1 MDSSRIV
8 SNKADFYRLYS
19 RGAFG
24 NRALSWDSYNE
35 LVKSSWRGKV
45 CIRSKVG
52 MKRGK
57 VRYNIPFKGVRDM
70 IGWFGRKGVAE
81 SELSFNQSMPDEV
94 LILQGEVMHGLR
106 GFDLTYT
113 TIKRPMN
120 LALSE
125 EEFYA
130 KGLMAKLILQNAL
143 WSTSYNDLT
152 ELLELYQDSIVEFS
166 TYDIAVGDLP
176 HRNTV
181 IWEVR
186 NY

>member
-1 MDSSRIV
+1 MNNFGMV
-8 SNKADFYRLYS
+8 SNKADFYKLYS

-35 LVKSSWRGKV
+35 LVESSWRGEV

-52 MKRGK
+52 MERGK
-57 VRYNIPFKGVRDM
+57 VKYNVPFKGIRDM
-70 IGWFGRKGVAE
+70 IGWFERMGVAG
-81 SELSFNQSMPDEV
+81 SELSFNQSMPDKA
-94 LILQGEVMHGLR
+94 LILQGEVMYGLR

-113 TIKRPMN
+113 TIKQPMN
-120 LALSE
+120 LALSKKE
-125 EEFYA
+125 LYTS
-130 KGLMAKLILQNAL
+130 GLMAKLILQNAL

-166 TYDIAVGDLP
+166 TYDIAVGNLP